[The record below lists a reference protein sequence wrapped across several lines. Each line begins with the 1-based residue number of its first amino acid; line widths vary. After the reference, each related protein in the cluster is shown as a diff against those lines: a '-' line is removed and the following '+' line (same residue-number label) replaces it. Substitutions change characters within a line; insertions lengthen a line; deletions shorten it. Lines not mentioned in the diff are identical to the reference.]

1 MQFGN
6 YQFDPELAARLG
18 LMAAKA
24 IAILVV
30 TWLFAKAAKWAF
42 AKLVDKI
49 AFLQRGTS
57 GGTSV
62 GESLG
67 KIVALFIWLF
77 GLLGILQV
85 LGLNAVAEPI
95 NNLLNNM
102 MALVPNLFGAGLL
115 LFIGL
120 MIAGIVRDIAVTAMQ
135 TVDLD
140 SWASRGGL
148 ENVTGTNT
156 ISKTLGTIIYVF
168 IAIPVAIGALGV
180 LNVDAISGPATSM
193 LSMILNAIPNIIAAA
208 VLLGVGYMISRF
220 AVGILAELFAGFGI
234 DRSVEATGLLPSGVA
249 ASAVIAR
256 IAQIGIV
263 LFFAIAATKLLGFPE
278 LTSLLDLVLQKAGS
292 VTLGAVVIGVGFL
305 VANLL
310 ANIVGGASQGTMASS
325 LVRYATVLL
334 FVFMG
339 LRQMGLG
346 EQIVD
351 MAFGALVIGGA
362 VAGALAFGL
371 GGRDWAA
378 RKLESMDSTAASP
391 APAAKPAAKPAP
403 RKKAAP
409 KAK

>member
-1 MQFGN
+1 MQLGN
-6 YQFDPELAARLG
+6 YTFDPE
-18 LMAAKA
+18 MATNVAIMAGKA
-24 IAILVV
+24 LAILIV
-30 TWLFAKAAKWAF
+30 TWLLAKAAKWAF
-42 AKLVDKI
+42 ARLVDKI

-57 GGTSV
+57 GGASV

-67 KIVALFIWLF
+67 KIVSLFIWLF

-85 LGLNAVAEPI
+85 LGLDGVAEPI

-102 MALVPNLFGAGLL
+102 MALIPNLIGAGLL

-148 ENVTGTNT
+148 ENVTGSNT

-180 LNVDAISGPATSM
+180 LNVDAISVPATSM
-193 LSMILNAIPNIIAAA
+193 LSMILSAIPNIIAAGI
-208 VLLGVGYMISRF
+208 LLGVGYLISRF
-220 AVGILAELFAGFGI
+220 VVGILSELFAGLGI
-234 DRSVEATGLLPSGVA
+234 DRSVEATGLLPAGVA
-249 ASAVIAR
+249 ASNVIAR
-256 IAQIGIV
+256 IAQIAIV

-278 LTSLLDLVLQKAGS
+278 LTNLLDLVLQKAGS

-310 ANIVGGASQGTMASS
+310 ANIVSGASQGTLASS
-325 LVRYATVLL
+325 LVRYGTVLL
-334 FVFMG
+334 FTFMG

-346 EQIVD
+346 AEIVD

-371 GGRDWAA
+371 GGREWAA
-378 RKLESMDSTAASP
+378 KKLESMDGS
-391 APAAKPAAKPAP
+391 APAAKPAPA
-403 RKKAAP
+403 KKAAP

>member
-1 MQFGN
+1 MQLGN
-6 YQFDPELAARLG
+6 YTFDPEVATNVAI
-18 LMAAKA
+18 MAGKA
-24 IAILVV
+24 LAILIV
-30 TWLFAKAAKWAF
+30 TWLLAKAAKWAF
-42 AKLVDKI
+42 ARLVDKI

-67 KIVALFIWLF
+67 KIVSLFIWLF

-85 LGLNAVAEPI
+85 LGLDGVAEPI

-120 MIAGIVRDIAVTAMQ
+120 MIAGIVRDIAITAMQ
-135 TVDLD
+135 TIDLD

-148 ENVTGTNT
+148 ESVTGTNT

-180 LNVDAISGPATSM
+180 LNVDAISVPATSM
-193 LSMILNAIPNIIAAA
+193 LSMILSAIPNIIAAGI
-208 VLLGVGYMISRF
+208 LLGVGYLISRF
-220 AVGILAELFAGFGI
+220 VVGILSELFAGLGI
-234 DRSVEATGLLPSGVA
+234 DRSVEATGLLPTGVA
-249 ASAVIAR
+249 ASSVIAR
-256 IAQIGIV
+256 IAQIAIV

-278 LTSLLDLVLQKAGS
+278 LTNLLDLVLQKAGS

-310 ANIVGGASQGTMASS
+310 ANIVSGASQGTMAAS
-325 LVRYATVLL
+325 LVRYGTVLL
-334 FVFMG
+334 FTFMG

-346 EQIVD
+346 AEIVD

-378 RKLESMDSTAASP
+378 KKLESMDGAA
-391 APAAKPAAKPAP
+391 AAAKPAP
-403 RKKAAP
+403 ARKPTVTKKAAP

>member
-1 MQFGN
+1 MQLGN
-6 YQFDPELAARLG
+6 YTFDPEVATNVAV
-18 LMAAKA
+18 MAGKA
-24 IAILVV
+24 LAILIV
-30 TWLFAKAAKWAF
+30 TWLLAKAAKWAF
-42 AKLVDKI
+42 ARLVDKI

-67 KIVALFIWLF
+67 KIVSLFIWLF

-85 LGLNAVAEPI
+85 LGLDGVAEPI

-120 MIAGIVRDIAVTAMQ
+120 MIAGIVRDIAITAMQ
-135 TVDLD
+135 TIDLD

-180 LNVDAISGPATSM
+180 LNVDAISVPATSM
-193 LSMILNAIPNIIAAA
+193 LSMILSAIPNIIAAGI
-208 VLLGVGYMISRF
+208 LLGVGYLISRF
-220 AVGILAELFAGFGI
+220 VVGILSELFAGLGI
-234 DRSVEATGLLPSGVA
+234 DRSVEATGLLPTGVA
-249 ASAVIAR
+249 ASSVIAR
-256 IAQIGIV
+256 IAQIAIV

-278 LTSLLDLVLQKAGS
+278 LTNLLDLVLQKAGS

-310 ANIVGGASQGTMASS
+310 ANIVSGASQGTMAAS
-325 LVRYATVLL
+325 LVRYGTVLL
-334 FVFMG
+334 FTFMG

-346 EQIVD
+346 AEIVD

-378 RKLESMDSTAASP
+378 KKLESMDGA
-391 APAAKPAAKPAP
+391 APAAKPAPARKPIVT
-403 RKKAAP
+403 KKAAP

>member
-1 MQFGN
+1 MQLGN
-6 YQFDPELAARLG
+6 YTFDPEVATNVAI
-18 LMAAKA
+18 MAGKA
-24 IAILVV
+24 LAILIV
-30 TWLFAKAAKWAF
+30 TWLLAKAAKWAF
-42 AKLVDKI
+42 ARLVDKI

-67 KIVALFIWLF
+67 KIVSLFIWLF
-77 GLLGILQV
+77 GLLGVLQV
-85 LGLNAVAEPI
+85 LGLDGVAEPI

-135 TVDLD
+135 TIDLD

-180 LNVDAISGPATSM
+180 LNVDAISVPATSM
-193 LSMILNAIPNIIAAA
+193 LSMILSAIPNIIAAGI
-208 VLLGVGYMISRF
+208 LLGVGYLISRF
-220 AVGILAELFAGFGI
+220 VVGILSELFAGLGI
-234 DRSVEATGLLPSGVA
+234 DRSVEATGLLPAGVA
-249 ASAVIAR
+249 ASSVIAR
-256 IAQIGIV
+256 IAQIAIV

-278 LTSLLDLVLQKAGS
+278 LTNLLDLVLQKAGS

-310 ANIVGGASQGTMASS
+310 ANIVSGASQGTMAAS
-325 LVRYATVLL
+325 LVRYGTVLL
-334 FVFMG
+334 FTFMG

-346 EQIVD
+346 AEIVD

-378 RKLESMDSTAASP
+378 KKLESMDGA
-391 APAAKPAAKPAP
+391 APAAKPAPARKPTVT
-403 RKKAAP
+403 KKAAP